1 MLMTREQ
8 LKELIRNEV
17 KAYKAKQT
25 PPLEEGWKENLM
37 ATIMA
42 VASTLGGVKG
52 MNKTSANTDNVQ
64 TQMIQNPEVV
74 IPFSSAFQSGKY
86 LPQSMDNRQMSIML
100 EKLGEFLMSHPGAD
114 IEINIHAGES
124 QVPNR
129 DAESGGGV
137 LKRGELASKRAQS
150 IETVLQNA
158 VNVFR
163 KNGANIGKINFVQ
176 PEIKIGETPYK
187 QGDSPRDPKFT
198 KEQYVD
204 IHVKVK
210 SETPKQTVTPA
221 KSEWDGNRYES
232 IYNSNGALIGTL
244 YYKVQRGPNSDMLF
258 VMIGKDG
265 KPTGEKHVIPSDW
278 RNKNIGPSTTWGT
291 NVINKIRAE
300 L

>member
-1 MLMTREQ
+1 MRL
-8 LKELIRNEV
+8 LISR
-17 KAYKAKQT
+17 
-25 PPLEEGWKENLM
+25 
-37 ATIMA
+37 AT
-42 VASTLGGVKG
+42 V
-52 MNKTSANTDNVQ
+52 
-64 TQMIQNPEVV
+64 
-74 IPFSSAFQSGKY
+74 
-86 LPQSMDNRQMSIML
+86 
-100 EKLGEFLMSHPGAD
+100 
-114 IEINIHAGES
+114 
-124 QVPNR
+124 
-129 DAESGGGV
+129 
-137 LKRGELASKRAQS
+137 
-150 IETVLQNA
+150 
-158 VNVFR
+158 
-163 KNGANIGKINFVQ
+163 
-176 PEIKIGETPYK
+176 
-187 QGDSPRDPKFT
+187 PRDPKFT